1 MTFEWDEGKN
11 QDNNLKHNISFEE
24 AQYAFFDQDRIIY
37 QDERHSLVE
46 ERFFCIGKI
55 DGGIV
60 TVRFTMRNQT
70 IRIFGAGYWREGRK
84 LYEKRDKI

>member
-37 QDERHSLVE
+37 KDERHSLVE

-55 DGGIV
+55 DDGIV
-60 TVRFTMRNQT
+60 TVRFTMRNQA
-70 IRIFGAGYWREGRK
+70 IRIFGAGYWREGRR

>member
-11 QDNNLKHNISFEE
+11 KDNNLKHNISFEE

-37 QDERHSLVE
+37 KDERHSFME

-55 DGGIV
+55 NAGIV
-60 TVRFTMRNQT
+60 TVRFTMRNQV

-84 LYEKRDKI
+84 LYEKRNKI

>member
-11 QDNNLKHNISFEE
+11 QSNKLKHNISFEE
-24 AQYAFFDQDRIIY
+24 AQYTFFDQNRIIY

-46 ERFFCIGKI
+46 ERLYCIGKI
-55 DGGIV
+55 DNGIV

-84 LYEKRDKI
+84 LYEKRNKI